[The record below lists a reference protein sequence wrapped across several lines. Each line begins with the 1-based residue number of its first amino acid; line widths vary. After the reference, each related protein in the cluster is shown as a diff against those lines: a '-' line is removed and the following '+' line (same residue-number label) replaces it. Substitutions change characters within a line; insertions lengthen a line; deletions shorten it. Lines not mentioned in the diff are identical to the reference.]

1 MDPVPATM
9 PTWLRWLQET
19 GRGTTAA
26 AVLEAV
32 SPLATVGAQALYLL
46 HPLFAPTTDLA
57 RTARLLEDS
66 DSFERVI
73 AELNRA
79 GPES

>member
-1 MDPVPATM
+1 MDPVPATT
-9 PTWLRWLQET
+9 PTWLRWLHET

-57 RTARLLEDS
+57 RTARLLEDP
-66 DSFERVI
+66 DSFERLI
-73 AELNRA
+73 AELDR
-79 GPES
+79 PEPEP